1 MAECL
6 GRDGGLLPLQRLP
19 DRRYRLKTGHWRI
32 MAGVPIQP
40 EVNTRAAFDPLMNR
54 ARLDDFTRQSLLKR
68 YQMLIKMRSEK
79 GRS

>member
-1 MAECL
+1 
-6 GRDGGLLPLQRLP
+6 
-19 DRRYRLKTGHWRI
+19 

-79 GRS
+79 GLS